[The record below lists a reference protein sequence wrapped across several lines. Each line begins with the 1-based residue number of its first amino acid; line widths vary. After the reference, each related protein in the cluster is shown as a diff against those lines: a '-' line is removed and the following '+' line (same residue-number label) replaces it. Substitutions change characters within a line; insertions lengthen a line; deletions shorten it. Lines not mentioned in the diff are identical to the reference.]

1 MRIALI
7 TNGFLPHAGG
17 SRVYYYNLFKRIAA
31 MGDEVTIL
39 TTKVRGWQEFDARE
53 QTSHFRIKRNFKT
66 LQDLSYL
73 NLPKFAGPML
83 ASSNLALS
91 RRPDVLYCGDLYPQ
105 GVAGVVL
112 KRLLGIPF
120 VAFCHGEDITL
131 TAERRFQ
138 PKVRNLVYHSADAI
152 VANGDFAV
160 QGLRSIGVDTGKVY
174 KITPGLDTSLFY
186 PESGQAE
193 LQRRYG
199 INGELVVMTVA
210 RLVSRKGHKR
220 VLRALAQISP
230 QVPAFKYVIVG
241 RGPLEEELR
250 ALTTE
255 LNLENRVVFA
265 GFVPDDQ
272 LNRHYN
278 LADIVVM
285 PNTGEGGDVE
295 GFGMVFLEANAA
307 GKPVIGGRS
316 GGTPE
321 AIVEGKTGYLV
332 DPSDDQELRDALHTL
347 LNDGQL
353 RKTMGSAGMH
363 RARTQ
368 FSWET
373 RASIIQEINHA
384 VSKASKVSA

>member
-53 QTSHFRIKRNFKT
+53 QTPHFRIQRNFKT
-66 LQDLSYL
+66 LQDLSYA

-83 ASSNLALS
+83 ASITLALS
-91 RRPDVLYCGDLYPQ
+91 HRPDVLYCGDLYPQ

-138 PKVRNLVYHSADAI
+138 PKVRNLVYRSADAI

-160 QGLRSIGVDTGKVY
+160 QGLSSIGIDNSKVY

-186 PESGQAE
+186 PEKSRLE

-210 RLVSRKGHKR
+210 RLVPRKGHKR
-220 VLRALAQISP
+220 VLRALAQISSR
-230 QVPAFKYVIVG
+230 VPAFKYVIVG
-241 RGPLEEELR
+241 RGPLEEELKT
-250 ALTTE
+250 LTAE
-255 LNLENRVVFA
+255 LNLENKVVFA

-321 AIVEGKTGYLV
+321 AVVEGKTGYLV
-332 DPSDDQELRDALHTL
+332 DPSDDQELRHALQSL
-347 LNDGQL
+347 LNNGHL
-353 RKTMGSAGMH
+353 REAMGAEGLH

-368 FSWET
+368 FSWEA
-373 RASIIQEINHA
+373 RAATIQEINHV
-384 VSKASKVSA
+384 VSKTSRVSA

>member
-1 MRIALI
+1 
-7 TNGFLPHAGG
+7 
-17 SRVYYYNLFKRIAA
+17 
-31 MGDEVTIL
+31 
-39 TTKVRGWQEFDARE
+39 
-53 QTSHFRIKRNFKT
+53 
-66 LQDLSYL
+66 
-73 NLPKFAGPML
+73 
-83 ASSNLALS
+83 
-91 RRPDVLYCGDLYPQ
+91 
-105 GVAGVVL
+105 
-112 KRLLGIPF
+112 
-120 VAFCHGEDITL
+120 
-131 TAERRFQ
+131 
-138 PKVRNLVYHSADAI
+138 VRNLVYHSADAI